1 MTDLREAPPRRAATR
16 PALAPGAHRAARG
29 RRLKISTLIA
39 VVFTLVFGVAYASAR
54 PSRPVAS
61 TSPLRSGEVAIWS
74 ATETPR
80 QPADAEARSVELGT
94 RFSTSAA
101 GTVTA
106 LLFYKHRAN
115 TGQHIGSLWAADGRR
130 LASVRFTG
138 ETATGWQ
145 VGRLASPVGL
155 AAGGTYV
162 VSYHAPVGR
171 YADDTGYFGPGRSRS
186 AGPLT
191 ATAGVYAYGSM
202 PAMPTSTWR
211 RSNYYVDVAFRTG
224 AAGTQ
229 PTTVPSAT
237 AAPTVKPTPT
247 AAPSMSTVKPAPSAS
262 TTSSSAPAST
272 APNPAPQGG
281 RGCVDR
287 PSACGYPDASN
298 TGVPAGTALRASS
311 SVSASK
317 AGQVIDGLD
326 ITGEIN
332 VTAPNVTIRNTR
344 ITGGGDYVIIVRDG
358 ADNLTIEDTEIQT
371 PAGTPQDIGC
381 VLNVGNAKPK
391 ILRVNIHGCSAG
403 VSSGGGLVQ
412 DSYIHDMAQKAGLS
426 HDVGVASNFG
436 GGMSVIHNTI
446 LNQLSQTAAVAFY
459 QDFGPQSNDLVQ
471 DNLLA
476 GGGYCVYGGT
486 GEKGTTSDIRF
497 LDNRFSRKFHP
508 NCGYYGLVADF
519 DRGASGNVWSGNYWD
534 DTLAE
539 AK

>member
-1 MTDLREAPPRRAATR
+1 MTDLKQAPGRTATR
-16 PALAPGAHRAARG
+16 PAPVPGAHRARRA
-29 RRLKISTLIA
+29 RRLKISTLLA
-39 VVFTLVFGVAYASAR
+39 VVAVLVFGAAYASAR
-54 PSRPVAS
+54 PSRPVAANG
-61 TSPLRSGEVAIWS
+61 PLLRSGEVALWN
-74 ATETPR
+74 AAATPR
-80 QPADAEARSVELGT
+80 QPADPDRRSVELGT
-94 RFSTSAA
+94 RFSTSTA

-106 LLFYKHRAN
+106 LLFYKHAAN
-115 TGQHIGSLWAADGRR
+115 SGRHVGSLWAASGRR
-130 LASVRFTG
+130 LASVTFTG
-138 ETATGWQ
+138 ETASGWQ
-145 VGRLASPVGL
+145 VARLATPVAL
-155 AAGGTYV
+155 TAGSAYV
-162 VSYHAPVGR
+162 VSYHAPAGR
-171 YADDTGYFGPGRSRS
+171 YADDTGYFGPGRTRT

-191 ATAGVYAYGSM
+191 ATAGVYAYGPA

-211 RSNYYVDVAFRTG
+211 RSTYYVDVAFVAG
-224 AAGTQ
+224 AAAPQ
-229 PTTVPSAT
+229 PT
-237 AAPTVKPTPT
+237 AAPTPTARPTATATPT
-247 AAPSMSTVKPAPSAS
+247 GAPSMSTVKPAPSA
-262 TTSSSAPAST
+262 TGTSSSAPAPP
-272 APNPAPQGG
+272 APNPPAG

-287 PSACGYPDASN
+287 PSACGYPDAGN
-298 TGVPAGTALRASS
+298 TGVPAGTALRRSS
-311 SVSASK
+311 SVTADK
-317 AGQVIDGLD
+317 AGQVVDGLD

-332 VTAPNVTIRNTR
+332 VVAPNVTIRNTR

-358 ADNLTIEDTEIQT
+358 ADNLTIQDTEIQT

-381 VLNVGNAKPK
+381 VLNVGSAKPR

-412 DSYIHDMAQKAGLS
+412 DSYIHDMAQQPGLS

-486 GEKGTTSDIRF
+486 GEKGATSNIRF
-497 LDNRFSRKFHP
+497 VDNRFSRKYHP

-519 DRGASGNVWSGNYWD
+519 DRGAPGNVWSGNYWD

-539 AK
+539 AR